1 VESGLTL
8 ALGVRSK
15 AMATTTG
22 IVNGEVFIEAQN
34 MRIRFFFTAQDALEI
49 DSPQKCQLT

>member
-8 ALGVRSK
+8 ALGLRSK
-15 AMATTTG
+15 AMATTMG